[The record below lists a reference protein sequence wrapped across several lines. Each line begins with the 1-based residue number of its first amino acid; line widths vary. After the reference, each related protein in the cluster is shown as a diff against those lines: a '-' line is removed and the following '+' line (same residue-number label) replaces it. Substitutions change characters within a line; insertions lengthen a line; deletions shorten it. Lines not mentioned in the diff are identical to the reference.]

1 MQKPS
6 RFWYGRS
13 KRHTNHAAIGDAAA
27 ASGKGTQGLS
37 QIGEAFGAI
46 QVAGRLSLS
55 EINRLQSN
63 GVPALTILAN
73 EAGVAADTM
82 RDQISSGAITA
93 DKAIATLVKGMQDGT
108 SGVAGQTAAMAGI
121 MEKTRDT
128 WTGTMDQFKSGISYT
143 MLT

>member
-1 MQKPS
+1 
-6 RFWYGRS
+6 
-13 KRHTNHAAIGDAAA
+13 
-27 ASGKGTQGLS
+27 
-37 QIGEAFGAI
+37 
-46 QVAGRLSLS
+46 
-55 EINRLQSN
+55 
-63 GVPALTILAN
+63 
-73 EAGVAADTM
+73 M

>member
-1 MQKPS
+1 MVWTKQTS
-6 RFWYGRS
+6 YQ
-13 KRHTNHAAIGDAAA
+13 HAAIGDAAA